1 LLAGHV
7 VGVLG
12 RWVLGGDGVGPGSM
26 VCASNPKKGPGLAVL
41 VEVHKL
47 LGTRAV
53 AESAWPVVEAAVSRG
68 GSEVGRTG
76 FFGDVA
82 LALVVARCMGEALV
96 VVARRG

>member
-1 LLAGHV
+1 LLADHV

-12 RWVLGGDGVGPGSM
+12 RWVLGGDGVGSGSL
-26 VCASNPKKGPGLAVL
+26 VRASIPKKGPGLAVL

-47 LGTRAV
+47 LGARAV

-68 GSEVGRTG
+68 GSGVGRKG

-82 LALVVARCMGEALV
+82 LAPVVARCMGEVLV